1 MKARIGPATHC
12 IRNSSFYPR
21 RNICIR
27 LRHFHPLVRSFAAT
41 PSDPKP
47 STLPDSPPET
57 IPQTSQPTV
66 PTQDTPPSPDSTSS
80 PRAYKSP
87 LPPEKR
93 VYAPMT
99 SQDWSEIESKI
110 PPVPPQNW
118 LESDRPV
125 PLNKDWPI
133 SKAEYDILPPDEQ
146 QRLANEDFRR
156 RTIDLI
162 RTEKLND
169 HNHLHPAG
177 TPFRAPMV
185 AYHRG
190 YAPEGTT
197 PPPIQQIPWQLR
209 RPWNWI
215 RMGGIGLFAGA
226 LLAAVVAIGIQYQDE
241 FKLRILEK
249 KTPAPNDWS
258 DKARAFY
265 AVALNHRKEGE
276 HQLAVWALQ
285 RAIVEAGYR
294 WILEPDK
301 VPEEERRPLD
311 LPNAWVIRTLMLW
324 EIELGTW
331 DKAIGLMEGLS
342 TAYEEENPKNRVLRS
357 DLLRILALPTEKTKG
372 VEAAAAL
379 LQTSMAY
386 FGYEIPK
393 NPKETILVPD
403 RLRGN
408 SIFLRALQDYMI
420 LQIRHGLKSAKQA
433 LPTFLSIAQAYR
445 QTPYQVRDVCSE
457 SSVMLNIGEIMYAL
471 GHTDESLQ
479 WTGLGVDTARKAVK
493 EQPHEE
499 SRQRCSECL
508 GNGCNSLGILYE
520 VAEPLCLC

>member
-1 MKARIGPATHC
+1 MKARLGPVTHC
-12 IRNSSFYPR
+12 IRNSSFRPR
-21 RNICIR
+21 QNICIR
-27 LRHFHPLVRSFAAT
+27 LRQFHPLVSSFAAT

-47 STLPDSPPET
+47 SAFSDSALETTPET
-57 IPQTSQPTV
+57 SQSTV
-66 PTQDTPPSPDSTSS
+66 PSQDAPPPPDSTSS
-80 PRAYKSP
+80 PQAYKSP
-87 LPPEKR
+87 PPPEKR
-93 VYAPMT
+93 VYVPMT
-99 SQDWSEIESKI
+99 SQDWTEIESKI

-118 LESDRPV
+118 LESDRAV

-133 SKAEYDILPPDEQ
+133 SKAEYDILSPEEQ
-146 QRLANEDFRR
+146 RRLADEDFRR
-156 RTIDLI
+156 RTFDFI

-169 HNHLHPAG
+169 HNHLHPGG

-226 LLAAVVAIGIQYQDE
+226 LLAAVVAVGIQYQDE
-241 FKLRILEK
+241 FKLRYLEK
-249 KTPAPNDWS
+249 KSPAPNDWS
-258 DKARAFY
+258 DKARAYY

-285 RAIVEAGYR
+285 RAIVEAGHR

-311 LPNAWVIRTLMLW
+311 LANAWVIRTLMLW
-324 EIELGTW
+324 EVELGQW
-331 DKAIGLMEGLS
+331 DKAIGLMDGLS
-342 TAYEEENPKNRVLRS
+342 TAYEEDNPMNRVRRS

-372 VEAAAAL
+372 PEAAAAL
-379 LQTSMAY
+379 LQTAMEY
-386 FGYEIPK
+386 LGYETPK
-393 NPKETILVPD
+393 NPKESILVPD
-403 RLRGN
+403 LLRGN
-408 SIFLRALQDYMI
+408 SIFLRILQDYMI
-420 LQIRHGLKSAKQA
+420 LQIRHGLKSAKQS

-445 QTPYQVRDVCSE
+445 QTPYQARDVCGE

-471 GHTDESLQ
+471 GHADESLE
-479 WTGLGVDTARKAVK
+479 WTKLGVDTARKAVK

-520 VAEPLCLC
+520 VADIL